1 VAGFCEYR
9 DEPLGSGATELVSII
24 EIYSHQAHVQRKV
37 AFLELGPSN
46 IHIQKE
52 YQSYLN
58 YYNISFYYICIIR
71 KKQLKGAAEF
81 RVIQVLP
88 DAR

>member
-1 VAGFCEYR
+1 LVGFCEYR

-52 YQSYLN
+52 YQSYIK
-58 YYNISFYYICIIR
+58 YYNISLLLYVYH
-71 KKQLKGAAEF
+71 KKKTT
-81 RVIQVLP
+81 
-88 DAR
+88 